1 MKHCKKIIS
10 LLLVIPILVLTGCD
24 LSFDPSAYVQASL
37 DAIYKGDF
45 TTYLEMVDISQEKA
59 QQNYEE
65 GYKSEADTFAQ
76 RYNIK
81 SLSDGIREQIEQ
93 LYQYLYSKV
102 DYTVGENQKTED
114 GYSVDVTIHPITF
127 FTAEQQKVIDYSN
140 QFNADVLNGA
150 YNDLPEQQFE
160 DVYALGLLD
169 IFNADKENIPYGD
182 EQTLSINVQKD
193 EENNSYFINTTD
205 LFKLQ
210 QSVIVYS

>member
-1 MKHCKKIIS
+1 MKYCKKIIS
-10 LLLVIPILVLTGCD
+10 LLLIIPILVFTGCD
-24 LSFDPSAYVQASL
+24 LFFDPSTYVQASL

-65 GYKSEADTFAQ
+65 GYKSEADIFAQ

-114 GYSVDVTIHPITF
+114 GYSVDVTIRPITF
-127 FTAEQQKVIDYSN
+127 FAAEQQKITDYSN

-169 IFNADKENIPYGD
+169 IFNADKENISYGD
-182 EQTLSINVQKD
+182 EQILSINVQKD
-193 EENNSYFINTTD
+193 KENNSYFINTTD

-210 QSVIVYS
+210 QAVIVYA